1 MANTFRKK
9 SDWTQIGL
17 VFVAAV
23 VLMVIDSRTQWLQA
37 PRNALSV
44 ALTPVQ
50 AVASIPSN
58 IGNMVSGAL
67 SSEADVKIA
76 YENLRKEYFVLKSE
90 TLLLQALKQENQD
103 LRSLLDASKRLK
115 EKITLAELVNV
126 NINRDNHTV
135 LVEKGLQHGVYVGQ
149 AVIDDKGVIGQVT
162 DVMPYNSSV
171 LLITDPGHATPVQVE
186 RTGLRTLVYGTGSVA
201 VLKVPF
207 LNQNTDIQKG
217 DILISS
223 GLGGRFPR
231 GYPVAEITE
240 VNTIQDQEFMQVR
253 ATPIAKLDSSNHVLL
268 LSKEAIAEEVV
279 ELETNDNSEVKPDKV
294 N

>member
-17 VFVAAV
+17 VFVVAV
-23 VLMVIDSRTQWLQA
+23 VLMVIDARTQWLQS
-37 PRNALSV
+37 PRNFLSV
-44 ALTPVQ
+44 MLTPVQ
-50 AVASIPSN
+50 SVAAIPEN
-58 IGNMVSGAL
+58 IGNLVSGAL

-76 YENLRKEYFVLKSE
+76 YENLRKEYFILKSE

-103 LRSLLDASKRLK
+103 LRSLLDATKRLK

-126 NINRDNHTV
+126 SINRDNHTV
-135 LVEKGLQHGVYVGQ
+135 LVEKGLKHGVYVGQ
-149 AVIDDKGVIGQVT
+149 AVIDDRGVIGQVT

-171 LLITDPGHATPVQVE
+171 LLITDPGHATPVQVD
-186 RTGLRTLVYGTGSVA
+186 RTGLRTLVYGTGSVS

-207 LNQNTDIQKG
+207 LNQNTDIKQG

-231 GYPVAEITE
+231 GYPVAKITE
-240 VNTIQDQEFMQVR
+240 VKTTQDQEFMQVR
-253 ATPIAKLDSSNHVLL
+253 ATPVAKLDSSNHVLL
-268 LSKEAIAEEVV
+268 LSRESKEESKQLDI
-279 ELETNDNSEVKPDKV
+279 TSEVKPQKASTK
-294 N
+294 